1 MTVENATPL
10 PTSFQR
16 VDDSN
21 ESVEEGEV
29 ILKFNT
35 LLSKHATFII
45 DFIYDNIWVMFP
57 FKC

>member
-29 ILKFNT
+29 ILKCNT
-35 LLSKHATFII
+35 LLSKRATFCSRFYI
-45 DFIYDNIWVMFP
+45 
-57 FKC
+57 